1 MNDWNECLARMATR
15 EGELVAKEK
24 PSESKQFAEI
34 GKSLAEGFAAGLESG
49 RFTVIKTEELER
61 LKRDLVRLT
70 KDVKIFTS
78 ERDHCIDILRKI
90 GIREDIEIDADSVN
104 VEEFTNPGT
113 FRKMVRVSFQVEDY

>member
-1 MNDWNECLARMATR
+1 M
-15 EGELVAKEK
+15 
-24 PSESKQFAEI
+24 
-34 GKSLAEGFAAGLESG
+34 ESG
-49 RFTVIKTEELER
+49 GFTVIKTEELER

-70 KDVKIFTS
+70 KDVEIFTS